1 MTESVAP
8 SSGNSLPMFRAM
20 VGIGLLCALI
30 IALTYEITLPIIDR
44 NKAEALEAGVF
55 HVLPGAVS
63 QRTFRLTADQQFE
76 PHSGSGVGER
86 LVYVGYDAE
95 GRFIGTAVEARGQ
108 GFADV
113 IRFLYGYSPERQAV
127 IGFQV
132 LESKETPGL
141 GDKIAHEAHFLANFE
156 HLDAALNAA
165 GDAVLQDVI
174 AVKQGQKKHPW
185 EIDGITGA
193 TISSKAI
200 GHALNQNIRVLVP
213 LIYQNRHQFETSHER
228 TD

>member
-1 MTESVAP
+1 MTGSASPVRE
-8 SSGNSLPMFRAM
+8 NSMPMFRAM

-30 IALTYEITLPIIDR
+30 IALTYEVTLPIIDQ

-55 HVLPGAVS
+55 RVLPGAVS
-63 QRTFRLTADQQFE
+63 QRAFRLTPDQNFE
-76 PHSGSGVGER
+76 PYSGSGGGGR
-86 LVYVGYDAE
+86 LVYAGYDAE
-95 GRFIGTAVEARGQ
+95 GRFVGAAIEARGQ

-127 IGFQV
+127 IGFLV

-156 HLDAALNAA
+156 GLDAAVNEA
-165 GDAVLQDVI
+165 GDGLRNDVI

-200 GHALNQNIRVLVP
+200 GNAMQQSMGIMAPLV
-213 LIYQNRHQFETSHER
+213 YRNRHQFEKTHER

>member
-8 SSGNSLPMFRAM
+8 SQENSLPMFRAM
-20 VGIGLLCALI
+20 VGIGLVCALI
-30 IALTYEITLPIIDR
+30 IALTYEITLPIIDQ

-55 HVLPGAVS
+55 RVLPGAVS
-63 QRTFRLTADQQFE
+63 QRTFRLTPDHRFE
-76 PHSGSGVGER
+76 PYSGSGAGER
-86 LVYVGYDAE
+86 LIYAGYDAQ
-95 GRFIGTAVEARGQ
+95 GRFVGVAIEARGQ

-113 IRFLYGYSPERQAV
+113 IRFLYGYSPERQVV
-127 IGFQV
+127 IGFLV

-156 HLDAALNAA
+156 GLDASLNAA
-165 GDAVLQDVI
+165 GDGLLQTVV

-200 GHALNQNIRVLVP
+200 GNAIQQSIGVMVP
-213 LIYQNRHQFETSHER
+213 LVYRNRHQFENTHER
-228 TD
+228 TN